1 MRSVEVGFTCS
12 FIQTLLS
19 SAAILATVVPL
30 KKRKTEQQNPR
41 VIAPSVGHR
50 QELLVVQVALN
61 HFLSAKVPLI
71 IK

>member
-1 MRSVEVGFTCS
+1 MEVGVTCS

-30 KKRKTEQQNPR
+30 KKRTEQNPR

-50 QELLVVQVALN
+50 QELLGIQVALN
-61 HFLSAKVPLI
+61 DFLAPIILIIPLI
-71 IK
+71 IN